1 MNAASLESGVNRLDC
16 VEEQRLGARR
26 RYDSPIAPTFLGLE
40 HLARVNSVP
49 YRDLASLQGALL
61 SIFSKLKHRILRYD
75 INLKDLGR
83 LLGSSVLSSTT

>member
-1 MNAASLESGVNRLDC
+1 LNATSLESGVNRLDC

-49 YRDLASLQGALL
+49 YRNLASLQGALL
-61 SIFSKLKHRILRYD
+61 
-75 INLKDLGR
+75 
-83 LLGSSVLSSTT
+83 LSSRNLNILSSRPTWKN